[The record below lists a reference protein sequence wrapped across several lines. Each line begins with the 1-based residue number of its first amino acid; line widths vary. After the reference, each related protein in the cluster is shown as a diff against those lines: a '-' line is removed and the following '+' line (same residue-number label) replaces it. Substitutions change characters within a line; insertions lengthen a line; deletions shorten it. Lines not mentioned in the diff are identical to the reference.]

1 MNERSRRCFLSEP
14 LEARLLLAGEPW
26 GNFPNLIKQSNAIG
40 HYPNINGSGQSIA
53 IIDTGVDYKHPA
65 LGGGFGPGYNGV
77 QSPFAI
83 EYPAA
88 DPNAYAIGSIN
99 SSDVISTFTERSADL
114 DLLAPGEN
122 IPTAYYDP
130 STKKHIYV
138 AATGT
143 SFAAPFAAAAA

>member
-65 LGGGFGPGYNGV
+65 LGGGFGPGYKVVAGYDFVDDDPDPMDQDGHGTGIAGIIGANDFVYNGNH
-77 QSPFAI
+77 
-83 EYPAA
+83 YR
-88 DPNAYAIGSIN
+88 G
-99 SSDVISTFTERSADL
+99 
-114 DLLAPGEN
+114 LAPKAN
-122 IPTAYYDP
+122 IIALRALDNNARRF
-130 STKKHIYV
+130 S
-138 AATGT
+138 G
-143 SFAAPFAAAAA
+143 